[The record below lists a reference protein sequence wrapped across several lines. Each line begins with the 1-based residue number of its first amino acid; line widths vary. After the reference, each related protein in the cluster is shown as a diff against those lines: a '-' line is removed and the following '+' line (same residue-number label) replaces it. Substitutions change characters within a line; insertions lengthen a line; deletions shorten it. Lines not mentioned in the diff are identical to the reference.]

1 MAELTPEL
9 QDALHDLNQYLSD
22 NVAPLIVT
30 DAVTL
35 LMAQPPELMAAEIQN
50 WTLLQYQGA
59 REQMPVSD
67 YLFHAVKKLALL
79 GDFGLISK
87 DQILPY
93 IERLAPVLASLC
105 PEGDRQFFFDNL
117 QKLARPQPLLATPV
131 TVIHRQMGTQSRLA
145 TDQAAPAP
153 ATAAAAPL
161 RSAGP
166 VPTALPSVAP
176 PVVPEDNARL
186 SRLVTIL
193 LDRYERDLGVA
204 AAPGSPAPAAGP
216 RPDPGQLIAAV
227 ANNSATGRELDQ
239 DLARLKSLGID
250 AGMDQVFSFLGNSIP
265 GWSLPV
271 GPTPAADDP
280 QLPTSAPVEAMHR
293 IISMAEDPAEATHRL
308 HELVKAAV
316 AQVNEGL
323 LSRAV
328 TMFELAEKVI
338 GENKVKPSVV
348 EALRRTG
355 HEFLDFERLK
365 QYGDAPDRH
374 AQLRKVMAFYLPLRP
389 SGLLEELAISPKR
402 DRRRQLLTFMEVHGP
417 SGRAE
422 ALDWL
427 QKSFTGVIAR
437 DDWHIQRN
445 LVHVARRI
453 PRPPEVSPEPELE
466 MFATLADPA
475 RPAPLVKEVIA
486 ALGQMR
492 HDKAEQLLARLV
504 TRFEER
510 LLQGQ
515 PPAGE
520 AGELRALIDRA
531 IAALARAGTPN
542 ARRVVVGHG
551 LKNDSRLGDTV
562 GRLAELGASDLSADK
577 TIFEKLTRALQE
589 ELPKKVLGVVV
600 KPQGNR
606 AVALIRAL
614 AGTVAARELLLH
626 VVREH
631 GSEDLGQEAHKAL
644 TTPVAA
650 APHGPGAAPAPPP
663 PAGAVAAPAG
673 AAPGLSGD
681 LELFGLPNL
690 LQSLAQ
696 SSVTGVLRLHGRDAQ
711 VLGTLSIRRGQMLD
725 AQVGHLRGPDAV
737 YQLLERPVTA
747 TFQFASRPEGELP
760 AGGGGTEILNLLFE
774 GMRRYDE
781 FQRAAALVPDTAPL
795 ASTGVAPTSHPEETD
810 QSVVTAVWTRARGGT
825 PALLCER
832 EVPTDAYRIRRL
844 LAHWVEQGSLK
855 LR

>member
-1 MAELTPEL
+1 VAELTPEL

-35 LMAQPPELMAAEIQN
+35 LMTQPPELMAAEIQN

-79 GDFGLISK
+79 GDFGLIAK

-93 IERLAPVLASLC
+93 IERLAPVLATLC

-145 TDQAAPAP
+145 TDSQAPQQAAAQAP
-153 ATAAAAPL
+153 PPL
-161 RSAGP
+161 RSAGL
-166 VPTALPSVAP
+166 VPTAVHSAVPV
-176 PVVPEDNARL
+176 VVPEDNVRL
-186 SRLVTIL
+186 SRLVTLL

-204 AAPGSPAPAAGP
+204 AAPGSLAPAVGP

-227 ANNSATGRELDQ
+227 ANKSATGRELDQ
-239 DLARLKSLGID
+239 DLARLKTLGID

-271 GPTPAADDP
+271 NESPAADEP

-293 IISMAEDPAEATHRL
+293 IINMAEDPAEATHRL

-316 AQVNEGL
+316 AQFNEGL

-355 HEFLDFERLK
+355 HEFLHLEQLK
-365 QYGDAPDRH
+365 QYGDAPERH

-389 SGLLEELAISPKR
+389 SGLLEELAIAPKR

-417 SGRAE
+417 GGRAE

-427 QKSFTGVIAR
+427 QRSFTGNIAR

-445 LVHVARRI
+445 LVHVVRRI
-453 PRPPEVSPEPELE
+453 PRPADVSSEAELE
-466 MFATLADPA
+466 MLATLADPS

-486 ALGQMR
+486 SLGQMR
-492 HDKAEQLLARLV
+492 QDKAEQLLARLV

-510 LLQGQ
+510 LVQGQ
-515 PPAGE
+515 PPAAE

-551 LKNDSRLGDTV
+551 LKNDTRLGDTV
-562 GRLAELGASDLSADK
+562 GRLAELATSDLSADK
-577 TIFEKLTRALQE
+577 TIFERLTKALQE

-614 AGTVAARELLLH
+614 AGTASARELLTQI
-626 VVREH
+626 VREH
-631 GSEDLGQEAHKAL
+631 PAEEIGREAHKAVSA
-644 TTPVAA
+644 PVGVPGPTGSGT
-650 APHGPGAAPAPPP
+650 APS
-663 PAGAVAAPAG
+663 APAG
-673 AAPGLSGD
+673 STPAPAGSSPGFSGD

-696 SSVTGVLRLHGRDAQ
+696 SSVTGVLRLHGSEAQ
-711 VLGTLSIRRGQMLD
+711 VLGTLSIRKGQMME
-725 AQVGHLRGPDAV
+725 AQVGHLQGADAV
-737 YQLLERPVTA
+737 YQLLERPVAA
-747 TFQFASRPEGELP
+747 TFQFASRPDAELP
-760 AGGGGTEILNLLFE
+760 PGSGTEILSLLFE

-781 FQRAAALVPDTAPL
+781 FQRAAALVPDEAPL
-795 ASTGVAPTSHPEETD
+795 ASTGMAPTAHPEETD
-810 QSVVTAVWTRARGGT
+810 QAVVTAVWTRARGGA
-825 PALLCER
+825 PALLCESQ
-832 EVPTDAYRIRRL
+832 VPTDAYRIRRL